1 MAGSSAR
8 DEADCAFGL
17 GDAAGD
23 EIGVEVDVDEVVV
36 GQGEPFEGFAHD
48 GVNIV
53 DELLHDAS
61 LHIAHLYLSA

>member
-1 MAGSSAR
+1 MARSSAR
-8 DEADCAFGL
+8 DEADCALSL
-17 GDAAGD
+17 GGAAGD
-23 EIGVEVDVDEVVV
+23 EIGVEVHLDEVVV